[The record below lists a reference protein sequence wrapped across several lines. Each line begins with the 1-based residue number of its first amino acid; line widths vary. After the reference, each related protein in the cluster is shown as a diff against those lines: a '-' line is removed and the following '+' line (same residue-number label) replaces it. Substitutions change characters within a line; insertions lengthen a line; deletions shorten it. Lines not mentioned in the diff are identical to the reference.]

1 MGGNVM
7 KKILV
12 WMLLLGAAAAVGGVT
27 GEVRASE
34 LPDGLYY
41 LEAEVVEQQADY
53 AVFATVDGAEPT
65 ECTYARTGNY
75 REDVPYLL
83 TMDSMG
89 TAAPEDDEILVVW
102 QCVDEN

>member
-7 KKILV
+7 KKMLV
-12 WMLLLGAAAAVGGVT
+12 WMLLLGAAASAGGINR
-27 GEVRASE
+27 EVRASD

-41 LEAEVVEQQADY
+41 LAAEVVEQRADY
-53 AVFATVDGAEPT
+53 AVFGTVDGRGPT
-65 ECTYARTGNY
+65 ECTYTRPGNY

-89 TAAPEDDEILVVW
+89 TEEAGDDEIVVVW
-102 QCVDEN
+102 QCADGR

>member
-1 MGGNVM
+1 M
-7 KKILV
+7 KKMLV
-12 WMLLLGAAAAVGGVT
+12 RALLLCAVAAAGSFT
-27 GEVRASE
+27 GA
-34 LPDGLYY
+34 
-41 LEAEVVEQQADY
+41 VEQQADY

-65 ECTYARTGNY
+65 ECTYGRTGNY

-89 TAAPEDDEILVVW
+89 TEAPEDDEILVVW